1 MSFTVSFG
9 RRDLS
14 GGVVALPAVE
24 LEVERLEWRA
34 VGGPWAAKL
43 LARASSLER
52 LWGLVDLLRCEMVI
66 SDEEGAAWW
75 GYVSA
80 VGIHPRGGQGL
91 RLSLD
96 GMWNKVKVLYHDD
109 SPNPVGGV
117 ENLTAW
123 YSDPG
128 SVRAWGAKELL
139 VELGVG
145 SAADAAAY
153 AASVL
158 AKRSRPQITPAGE
171 AGKGDWY
178 VVIEGR
184 GWWETLDWQYYSQ
197 ARGQAGDL
205 HGGAS
210 LNFGTSSAAKK
221 VAQLLICSGG
231 TWLASEVWVKLKRY
245 LATDSVKLSICANN
259 SGAPGAV
266 EASATVAAS
275 AMEDEI
281 TWVKAA
287 LSPPVIAGGSMKWIV
302 LERTGSLSDANYY
315 VASVDQGLKYV
326 GSYLIQYVGSSW
338 GYRTPDADLS
348 VLAVGVEDT
357 GTQVNDIIS
366 GSQFISRCRLEGLSG
381 INGRLYREGKERTRE
396 EAEKLLK
403 MGQSAGGENLVFVD
417 RGRAARVYAKPGS
430 GTARYQVGVG
440 KRILRP
446 DGRPAPASQQPAGSW
461 ARLGE
466 LSGAG
471 RWLGYEAVVWLGRV
485 VWEKG
490 ELRAGEGEE

>member
-1 MSFTVSFG
+1 
-9 RRDLS
+9 
-14 GGVVALPAVE
+14 
-24 LEVERLEWRA
+24 
-34 VGGPWAAKL
+34 
-43 LARASSLER
+43 
-52 LWGLVDLLRCEMVI
+52 
-66 SDEEGAAWW
+66 
-75 GYVSA
+75 
-80 VGIHPRGGQGL
+80 
-91 RLSLD
+91 
-96 GMWNKVKVLYHDD
+96 
-109 SPNPVGGV
+109 V

-123 YSDPG
+123 YSDSG
-128 SVRAWGAKELL
+128 SVRAWGTKELL

-158 AKRSRPQITPAGE
+158 AERSRPQITPAGE
-171 AGKGDWY
+171 AGKGNSY

-197 ARGQAGDL
+197 VRGQVGDL

-221 VAQLLICSGG
+221 VAQLLVSSGG

-266 EASATVAAS
+266 ETSVTVAAS

-287 LSPPVIAGGSMKWIV
+287 LSTPVTVGGSMKWMV

-357 GTQVNDIIS
+357 GTQVKDMIS
-366 GSQFISRCRLEGLSG
+366 GSRS
-381 INGRLYREGKERTRE
+381 
-396 EAEKLLK
+396 
-403 MGQSAGGENLVFVD
+403 
-417 RGRAARVYAKPGS
+417 
-430 GTARYQVGVG
+430 
-440 KRILRP
+440 
-446 DGRPAPASQQPAGSW
+446 
-461 ARLGE
+461 
-466 LSGAG
+466 
-471 RWLGYEAVVWLGRV
+471 
-485 VWEKG
+485 
-490 ELRAGEGEE
+490 